1 MFGIL
6 SREWG
11 QGEHRIVTVR
21 RKQVQYNPINTTA
34 TSIFMLEMEQ
44 TFIPSIQPGRSVTMN
59 IILGRVMLNRFHCGV
74 VYVCTALAREKPG
87 G

>member
-21 RKQVQYNPINTTA
+21 RKQVQYYTINSTA
-34 TSIFMLEMEQ
+34 TLIFVLE
-44 TFIPSIQPGRSVTMN
+44 V
-59 IILGRVMLNRFHCGV
+59 
-74 VYVCTALAREKPG
+74 
-87 G
+87 